1 MHLKSACGIGLKPSQ
16 EKASLVKGLKAT
28 LSLDD
33 LGGNREPQTNS
44 GEGGHDHIRGAVL
57 F

>member
-1 MHLKSACGIGLKPSQ
+1 MRLKSACGMGLKPSQ
-16 EKASLVKGLKAT
+16 KASFVKGLKAT

-33 LGGNREPQTNS
+33 LGEPQTNS
-44 GEGGHDHIRGAVL
+44 SEGGHDHIRGAVL